1 MPAPGVEVLAY
12 TLGSE
17 VGRVA
22 TSKDVAALAGVAQST
37 VSYVMSGK
45 RSISPETRAKVEAA
59 IAELGFEPNAGA
71 QALRGRRTNII
82 ALVVDLSRITDMA
95 SLLPFIET
103 ITAEARARDFDVVLV
118 TDDSGTDSI
127 VRLTRRSLID
137 AVVLMDIRFHDD
149 RLETAAGLG
158 IPVVLIGIAED
169 NHGLD
174 AVDYEIERASTL
186 AVEELAATG
195 HARVVVLSEPP
206 DVMRRD
212 YGFVTAYEEGALAAG
227 RERGLDIRVL
237 RPVTM
242 GWAGIRDLKDELLA
256 HREDGLG
263 IVVRAPLAIG
273 WVLQLLLT
281 ERLVPGR
288 DVAVVGIC
296 TDEVAESYSV
306 SVTNV
311 SPEPQQVCR
320 VAMGR
325 VFDLLTDTPVEA
337 PAVRRGAPPPP
348 PPPPP
353 PPRGGGPPPACP
365 AAKPPPCAT

>member
-337 PAVRRGAPPPP
+337 PAVRRVAPRLTRRETTPVRDMTPPE
-348 PPPPP
+348 
-353 PPRGGGPPPACP
+353 
-365 AAKPPPCAT
+365 